1 MEALLVKIFAT
12 ALALSQVMTT
22 PSAVRTEFDRERDQP
37 QVAKILNAGCAH
49 MLKVFELVFGLFR
62 RHERG
67 HFPFCS
73 RFGAEFLYCLGL
85 AGT

>member
-22 PSAVRTEFDRERDQP
+22 PSAVKTEFDRQHDQP

-49 MLKVFELVFGLFR
+49 MLKAFEV
-62 RHERG
+62 EDSRG
-67 HFPFCS
+67 HQY
-73 RFGAEFLYCLGL
+73 R
-85 AGT
+85 